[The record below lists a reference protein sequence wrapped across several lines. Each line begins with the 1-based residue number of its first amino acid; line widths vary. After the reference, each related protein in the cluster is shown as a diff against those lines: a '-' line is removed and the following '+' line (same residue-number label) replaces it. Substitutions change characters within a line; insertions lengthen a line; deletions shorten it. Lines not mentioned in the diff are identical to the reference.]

1 MTESTPGGST
11 ADLLQSLS
19 ADFTAL
25 VRQELQRAQ
34 QELTDRARQAGKGG
48 ALLGGA
54 AVLGTMAL
62 GTSAALVVRVL
73 ERRLPPGTSAFLATA
88 LFAGGAGALAVAGLQ
103 ELRKASPQDA
113 VAGLRQDARAT
124 AEGLTSG

>member
-1 MTESTPGGST
+1 MTDSTPGGST

-34 QELTDRARQAGKGG
+34 QELTDRAKQAGKGG

-62 GTSAALVVRVL
+62 GTSAALVLRVL
-73 ERRLPPGTSAFLATA
+73 ERRLPPATSAFLATA
-88 LFAGGAGALAVAGLQ
+88 LFAGGAGALAVTGLQ

-113 VAGLRQDARAT
+113 VAGLRQDARAA

>member
-1 MTESTPGGST
+1 MTDSTPGGPT

-34 QELTDRARQAGKGG
+34 QELTDRAKQAGKGG

-62 GTSAALVVRVL
+62 GTSAALVLRVL
-73 ERRLPPGTSAFLATA
+73 ERRLPPATSAFLATA
-88 LFAGGAGALAVAGLQ
+88 LFAGGAGALAVIGLQ

-113 VAGLRQDARAT
+113 VAGLRQDARAA

>member
-1 MTESTPGGST
+1 MTDSTPGGST

-34 QELTDRARQAGKGG
+34 QELTDRAKQAGKGG

-62 GTSAALVVRVL
+62 GTSAALVLRVL

-88 LFAGGAGALAVAGLQ
+88 LFAGGAGALAVIGLQ

-113 VAGLRQDARAT
+113 VAGLRQDARAA

>member
-1 MTESTPGGST
+1 MTESTPGNST

-19 ADFTAL
+19 ADLTAL

-34 QELTDRARQAGKGG
+34 QDLTDRAKQAGKGG

-73 ERRLPPGTSAFLATA
+73 ERRLPPGTSALVATA
-88 LFAGGAGALAVAGLQ
+88 LFAAGAGTLAVTGLQ
-103 ELRKASPQDA
+103 ELRKASPQAA
-113 VAGLRQDARAT
+113 VAGLRQDARAA
-124 AEGLTSG
+124 AEGLTTT

>member
-1 MTESTPGGST
+1 MTDSTPGGST

-34 QELTDRARQAGKGG
+34 QELTDRAKQAGKGG

-62 GTSAALVVRVL
+62 GTSAALVLRVL
-73 ERRLPPGTSAFLATA
+73 ERRLPPATSAFLATA
-88 LFAGGAGALAVAGLQ
+88 LFAGGAGALAVIGLQ

-113 VAGLRQDARAT
+113 VAGLRQDARAA

>member
-1 MTESTPGGST
+1 MTDSTPGGST

-34 QELTDRARQAGKGG
+34 QELTDRAKQAGKGG

-62 GTSAALVVRVL
+62 GTSAALVLRVL
-73 ERRLPPGTSAFLATA
+73 ERRLPPATSAFLATA
-88 LFAGGAGALAVAGLQ
+88 LFAGGAGALAVIGLQ

-113 VAGLRQDARAT
+113 VAGLRHDARAA